1 MITHLLDRV
10 RSERDRRRWNHAVRY
25 ASPGDHATATVIG
38 PGWITWTSGP
48 IRRNPAEC
56 PWPDATDAERRTW
69 KALYAGLLVVGD
81 VRLTRRSYTAWSPRN
96 VLRLDLDEDLIPT
109 WDPPMLTQPA
119 TALAVAPVGTKVT
132 VWWIRDD
139 DPLMRYAVQGQLVA
153 GADSG
158 EILVGGLDGQ
168 AESVPLD
175 RIDAARLGWVTEV
188 TR

>member
-10 RSERDRRRWNHAVRY
+10 RSERDRRNWNHAVRY
-25 ASPGDHATATVIG
+25 ARPGDHATATVIG

-48 IRRNPAEC
+48 IRRNPTDC
-56 PWPDATDAERRTW
+56 PWPDATDAEHATW

-81 VRLTRRSYTAWSPRN
+81 VRLTRRSYAAWSPRN
-96 VLRLDLDEDLIPT
+96 VLILDLDEDLIPT

-132 VWWIRDD
+132 VWWSLADE
-139 DPLMRYAVQGQLVA
+139 PLMRYAVQGQLVS
-153 GADSG
+153 GADPW